1 VRPGN
6 WAPALAS
13 FGVCAYIAGSALPLP
28 WDAPLLILAL
38 LGGLALILDYRDLPN
53 SNPVLFALV
62 FVFVTARLLS
72 TALSENIGRSVRL
85 GTAFP
90 PGVLLFVLIAGHFR
104 GVTAIRVL
112 YVTFASIGLGLSSG
126 VLWTAWRTGRL
137 SPFGL
142 VADLGS
148 PIIVVPNDLT
158 LLSVIAPLSLSL
170 VHGAPGRAVR
180 TIAALSLVSSVGA
193 IILARSRVA
202 LLTLILSV
210 SLATALIRMR
220 LAIVAGVLLFTVAL
234 LGETLL
240 GFPLTAKFL
249 SGDEGRIGLWAAAW
263 AKFLEAPWLGHG
275 PHTFV
280 YTEPGDVI
288 VTWAHNLY
296 LEVLMEQGLV
306 GLLTLAA
313 LLGFGLAA
321 AWNTQHA
328 VLGEARYLC
337 SAAFAALIAFCFAAV
352 IESSF
357 SRQWVVITFF
367 ALLGTIARLT
377 WAEPI

>member
-6 WAPALAS
+6 WSPALAV
-13 FGVCAYIAGSALPLP
+13 FGVCAYIVGSALPLP
-28 WDAPLLILAL
+28 WDAPLLMLAL
-38 LGGLALILDYRDLPN
+38 LGGLALVLDYRDLPN
-53 SNPVLFALV
+53 SNPLLFALV
-62 FVFVTARLLS
+62 FVFLTSRLIS
-72 TALSENIGRSVRL
+72 TAMSENIARSVSL

-90 PGVLLFVLIAGHFR
+90 PGVLLFVFIASHFR
-104 GVTAIRVL
+104 GLAAIRVL
-112 YVTFASIGLGLSSG
+112 YVTFASIGLGLSSA
-126 VLWTAWRTGRL
+126 VLWTAWRSGRL
-137 SPFGL
+137 SPFSL

-193 IILARSRVA
+193 TILARSRLA

-210 SLATALIRMR
+210 SLATALVRMR
-220 LAIVAGVLLFTVAL
+220 LAIVAGILLFTVAL
-234 LGETLL
+234 VGETLL

-249 SGDEGRIGLWAAAW
+249 SGDEGRIRLWAAAW

-280 YTEPGDVI
+280 YAEPGDVM

-313 LLGFGLAA
+313 LLVFGLAA
-321 AWNTQHA
+321 AWNTRQA
-328 VLGEARYLC
+328 VLAEARYLC
-337 SAAFAALIAFCFAAV
+337 SAAFAALIAFCFAAA

-367 ALLGTIARLT
+367 AFLGIIARLSS
-377 WAEPI
+377 AEPM